1 LSKQKTNILIVGAG
15 KGGSLLIDL
24 FSESSTVHIIGVV
37 DVNPHAPGIKIA
49 QEKGIP
55 TATDYKKFLK
65 RKKIHEIINVTGS
78 ETVQEQLHKLKPSHV
93 EVIGGYSAKLLW
105 ELIEERKNME
115 GAVRESEKAYRSLA
129 DNALV
134 GIYKTTLEGEILY
147 VNEAL
152 LRMLEFDSIE
162 EIRSFNALTTY
173 NNALDRESLTNQL
186 QQTGKIRDF
195 ETSLNTKTGKSQFVI
210 INATL
215 EENIISGMMM
225 NITERKNTEKALK
238 RSEDE
243 KAIILNSLAEL
254 VVYQD
259 TNQKVIWV
267 NRAAGESVNALPH
280 ELVGRYCYEIWH
292 GRTKPCHNCPVHRS
306 FKSGKF
312 EHNEITSPDK
322 RHWYVWAYPVKDSNG
337 QTIGAVE
344 TVLNITDSKLAEEE
358 LRESEK
364 RFRLLTEAAFDGI
377 ALSENGIFFEVN
389 KAFAAIFRYTPEE
402 MVGMNLS
409 SVVAPAYLNDV
420 MKKISSGYDKP
431 YESVCI
437 NKEGN
442 LFPVEVCGK
451 SIPYKERTIRLTA
464 IRDISERK
472 RFEYELLKSE
482 KLDSIGMLA
491 GGIAHDFNNIL
502 TAVLGY
508 ISLSKMDT
516 EPGSELFNQLDNA
529 ERATFRAKDLTQQLL
544 TFSKGGVP
552 IKTLTS
558 IKEIIKD
565 SASFALRGSK
575 VKCEL
580 KLADDLWVIEADEGQ
595 ISQAVNNLT
604 MNAQQAMPSGGIMR
618 ITAENV
624 LVHKKDNLPLQE
636 GRYLNI
642 TISDQGHGIPKE
654 LFPKIFDPYFTTKQK
669 GSGLGLAVVYSIIKN
684 HGGYINVGSELGAGT
699 TFTIY
704 LPASPQYIQKKKI
717 LADKIFTGKGR
728 ILVMDD
734 NKMVRDVLG
743 DILKYLGYDVVFSK
757 DGAEA
762 IEMYRKALETEQPF
776 DVVILDLTVPG
787 GKGGKEALQEL
798 LTIDP
803 KVKAMVSSG
812 YSTDP
817 VMAHYEEYGF
827 IDVIT
832 KPYKSTEV
840 GKKIHRILENKN
852 TSLF

>member
-1 LSKQKTNILIVGAG
+1 LSEHKTNILIVGAG
-15 KGGSLLIDL
+15 KGGSLLIDM
-24 FSESSTVHIIGVV
+24 FSESDTVHIIGVV
-37 DVNPHAPGIKIA
+37 DVNPHAAGIKIA

-55 TATDYKKFLK
+55 TAPDYKDFLK
-65 RKKIHEIINVTGS
+65 TINLHEIINGTGS
-78 ETVQEQLHKLKPSHV
+78 KKVQEQLHKLKPSHV
-93 EVIGGYSAKLLW
+93 EVIGGYSAKLMW

-134 GIYKTTLEGEILY
+134 GIYKTSLEGEILY
-147 VNEAL
+147 ANEAL

-173 NNALDRESLTNQL
+173 NNALDREALIKQL

-195 ETSLNTKTGKSQFVI
+195 ETSLTTKTGQSKFVI
-210 INATL
+210 INATF

-225 NITERKNTEKALK
+225 NITERKNAEKALK

-243 KAIILNSLAEL
+243 KAIILDSLAEL

-259 TNQKVIWV
+259 TNQRVIWV

-292 GRTKPCHNCPVHRS
+292 GRTEPCHNCPVHRS

-312 EHNEITSPDK
+312 EHHEIISPDR
-322 RHWYVWAYPVKDSNG
+322 RHWYVWGYAVKDSNG
-337 QTIGAVE
+337 QSIGAVE

-389 KAFAAIFRYTPEE
+389 KAFAEIFRYTPEE
-402 MVGMNLS
+402 MVGMKVS
-409 SVVAPAYLNDV
+409 SLVAPAYLNDV

-431 YESVCI
+431 YESLCT
-437 NKEGN
+437 NKEGTF
-442 LFPVEVCGK
+442 FPVEVCGK
-451 SIPYKERTIRLTA
+451 SIPYKERTVRLTA

-482 KLDSIGMLA
+482 KLDSLGMLA

-502 TAVLGY
+502 TAILGY
-508 ISLSKMDT
+508 ISLSKMDA
-516 EPGSELFNQLDNA
+516 EPGSELFKQLDNA

-552 IKTLTS
+552 VKTLTS

-575 VKCEL
+575 VKCEPQ
-580 KLADDLWVIEADEGQ
+580 LADDLWVIEADEGQ

-604 MNAQQAMPSGGIMR
+604 MNAQQAMPAGGIMR

-642 TISDQGHGIPKE
+642 TISDQGHGIPRK

-684 HGGYINVGSELGAGT
+684 HSGYINVESELGAGT

-704 LPASPQYIQKKKI
+704 LPASPQHMQKKKVS
-717 LADKIFTGKGR
+717 ADKIFTGKGR

-734 NKMVRDVLG
+734 NKMVRDVLR
-743 DILKYLGYDVVFSK
+743 DILKYLGYKVDFSK

-787 GKGGKEALQEL
+787 GMGGKETLQEL

-803 KVKAMVSSG
+803 EVKAIVSSG
-812 YSTDP
+812 YSNDP
-817 VMAHYEEYGF
+817 VMAHYKEYGF
-827 IDVIT
+827 IDVMT
-832 KPYKSTEV
+832 KPYKSTEI
-840 GKKIHRILENKN
+840 GMKLHIILKHKN

>member
-1 LSKQKTNILIVGAG
+1 MSEHKTNILIVGAG
-15 KGGSLLIDL
+15 KGGSLVIDM
-24 FSESSTVHIIGVV
+24 FSESDTVHIIGVV
-37 DVNPHAPGIKIA
+37 DVNPHAPGIKTA

-55 TATDYKKFLK
+55 TATDYKDFLK
-65 RKKIHEIINVTGS
+65 TKNLHEIINVTGS
-78 ETVQEQLHKLKPSHV
+78 KKVQEQLHKLKPPHV
-93 EVIGGYSAKLLW
+93 EVIGGYSAKLIW
-105 ELIEERKNME
+105 ELIEERKSV
-115 GAVRESEKAYRSLA
+115 GRAVRESEKAYRSLA

-134 GIYKTTLEGEILY
+134 GIYKTNLEGEILY

-162 EIRSFNALTTY
+162 EIRSLNALSTY
-173 NNALDRESLTNQL
+173 KNARDRGAFIKQL

-195 ETSLNTKTGKSQFVI
+195 ETSLTTKTGKSKFVI

-225 NITERKNTEKALK
+225 NITERKNTEVALK
-238 RSEDE
+238 KSEDE
-243 KAIILNSLAEL
+243 KAIILNGLAEL

-259 TNQKVIWV
+259 TNQRIIWV
-267 NRAAGESVNALPH
+267 NRAACESVNALPH

-292 GRTKPCHNCPVHRS
+292 GRTEPCLNCPVHKS

-312 EHNEITSPDK
+312 EHNEITSPDR
-322 RHWYVWAYPVKDSNG
+322 RHWYVWAYPVKDTNG
-337 QTIGAVE
+337 QIIGAVE
-344 TVLNITDSKLAEEE
+344 TVLNITDTKLAEEE

-377 ALSENGIFFEVN
+377 GLSENGIFFEVN
-389 KAFAAIFRYTPEE
+389 KSFAEIFRYKPEE
-402 MVGMNLS
+402 MVGILISN
-409 SVVAPAYLNDV
+409 VVAPAYLNDV

-437 NKEGN
+437 NKDGR

-451 SIPYKERTIRLTA
+451 SISYKERTVRLTA

-482 KLDSIGMLA
+482 KLDSLGMLA

-502 TAVLGY
+502 TAILGY
-508 ISLSKMDT
+508 ISLSKMDA

-552 IKTLTS
+552 LKTLTS
-558 IKEIIKD
+558 IKEIIED
-565 SASFALRGSK
+565 SATFALRGSK
-575 VKCEL
+575 VKCEPQ
-580 KLADDLWVIEADEGQ
+580 LADDLWVIEADEGQ

-604 MNAQQAMPSGGIMR
+604 MNAQQAMPAGGIMR

-636 GRYLNI
+636 GRYVNI

-684 HGGYINVGSELGAGT
+684 HGGYINVGSELGTGT

-704 LPASPQYIQKKKI
+704 LPASPQQIQKKKV
-717 LADKIFTGKGR
+717 LADKIFTGKGQ

-743 DILKYLGYDVVFSK
+743 DILKYLGYKVDFSK
-757 DGAEA
+757 NGAEA
-762 IEMYRKALETEQPF
+762 IELYRNALESEQPF
-776 DVVILDLTVPG
+776 DVVIMDLTVPG
-787 GKGGKEALQEL
+787 GMGGKEALQKL
-798 LTIDP
+798 LAIDP
-803 KVKAMVSSG
+803 KVKAIVSSG

-832 KPYKSTEV
+832 KPYKSTELS
-840 GKKIHRILENKN
+840 KKLYKILENKN

>member
-1 LSKQKTNILIVGAG
+1 
-15 KGGSLLIDL
+15 
-24 FSESSTVHIIGVV
+24 
-37 DVNPHAPGIKIA
+37 
-49 QEKGIP
+49 
-55 TATDYKKFLK
+55 
-65 RKKIHEIINVTGS
+65 
-78 ETVQEQLHKLKPSHV
+78 
-93 EVIGGYSAKLLW
+93 
-105 ELIEERKNME
+105 
-115 GAVRESEKAYRSLA
+115 
-129 DNALV
+129 
-134 GIYKTTLEGEILY
+134 
-147 VNEAL
+147 
-152 LRMLEFDSIE
+152 MLGFGSIE
-162 EIRSFNALTTY
+162 EIRSFNALATY
-173 NNALDRESLTNQL
+173 RSALDRTALIKQL
-186 QQTGKIRDF
+186 QQTGRVRNF
-195 ETSLNTKTGKSQFVI
+195 ETSLTTKTGESKCVI

-225 NITERKNTEKALK
+225 NITERKNTEVSLK
-238 RSEDE
+238 RSEGE

-259 TNQKVIWV
+259 TNQRIIWV
-267 NRAAGESVNALPH
+267 NRAAYESVNALSH

-292 GRTKPCHNCPVHRS
+292 GRTEPCDNCPVHRS

-322 RHWYVWAYPVKDSNG
+322 RHWYIWAYPVKDSNG
-337 QTIGAVE
+337 QTVGAVE
-344 TVLNITDSKLAEEE
+344 TVLNITDSKVAEEE

-377 ALSENGIFFEVN
+377 ALSENGIFLEVN
-389 KAFAAIFRYTPEE
+389 KAFAEIFGYKPEE
-402 MVGMNLS
+402 MVGMHVSHL
-409 SVVAPAYLNDV
+409 VAPTYLNDV
-420 MKKISSGYDKP
+420 MKKIASGYDKP
-431 YESVCI
+431 YECVCI
-437 NKEGN
+437 NKDGK

-451 SIPYKERTIRLTA
+451 TVPYKERTLRLTA

-491 GGIAHDFNNIL
+491 GGIAYDFNNIL
-502 TAVLGY
+502 TAILGY
-508 ISLSKMDT
+508 ISLSKMDS
-516 EPGSELFNQLDNA
+516 EPASTLFKQLDNA
-529 ERATFRAKDLTQQLL
+529 ERATLRAKDLTQQLL

-552 IKTLTS
+552 VKTLTS

-575 VKCEL
+575 IRCDLE
-580 KLADDLWVIEADEGQ
+580 LADDLWAIEADEAQ
-595 ISQAVNNLT
+595 ISQAINNLT
-604 MNAQQAMPSGGIMR
+604 MNAQQAMPAGGIMS

-624 LVHKKDNLPLQE
+624 LLHKNDNLPLQK
-636 GRYLNI
+636 GRHLRI
-642 TISDQGHGIPKE
+642 TISDQGHGILKE
-654 LFPKIFDPYFTTKQK
+654 LFPKIFDPYFTTKEK
-669 GSGLGLAVVYSIIKN
+669 GSGLGLTVVYSIIKN
-684 HGGYINVGSELGAGT
+684 HGGYINVESEPGAGT

-704 LPASPQYIQKKKI
+704 LPASPQQIRKKKVS
-717 LADKIFTGKGR
+717 ADKIFSGKGR

-743 DILKYLGYDVVFSK
+743 DILKYSGYNVDFSR
-757 DGAEA
+757 DGTEA
-762 IEMYRKALETEQPF
+762 IELYRKALESEQPF
-776 DVVILDLTVPG
+776 DVVIMDLTVPG

-803 KVKAMVSSG
+803 KAKAIVSSG

-832 KPYKSTEV
+832 KPYKSTEIS
-840 GKKIHRILENKN
+840 KKLHRILEDKN